1 MIGDQAETQCR
12 VPWQLLIAALM
23 AVLLLGACSG
33 PSAGPES
40 EIRDWLDRGVVA
52 TEAKD
57 RSELMDMISPAYA
70 DGRGHKRAQIGN
82 ILRAYFLRMNKI
94 ELITTVN
101 EITIMG
107 ETAAE
112 VLLTVGM
119 AGTKDGLLGFSAD
132 AYEFSLELEK
142 SGGDWQLLSARWGE
156 LGKELR

>member
-1 MIGDQAETQCR
+1 
-12 VPWQLLIAALM
+12 
-23 AVLLLGACSG
+23 
-33 PSAGPES
+33 
-40 EIRDWLDRGVVA
+40 
-52 TEAKD
+52 
-57 RSELMDMISPAYA
+57 MISPAYA
-70 DGRGHKRAQIGN
+70 DARGNKRAQIGN
-82 ILRAYFLRMNKI
+82 MLRAYFLRLNKI

-142 SGGDWQLLSARWGE
+142 SRGDWVLLSARWGE